1 MTRRRSVRT
10 RLDVGVE
17 VVSEDGLAAAVMFRD
32 VQLVT
37 GFKQAVQMVVG
48 VAFASLVEGQV
59 RSVTLAA
66 GG

>member
-1 MTRRRSVRT
+1 MRT

-17 VVSEDGLAAAVMFRD
+17 VVSEDGLAAAVMLRD
-32 VQLVT
+32 VELVT

-59 RSVTLAA
+59 RSMTPAA